1 MAQRM
6 TLALRDVMLASGWN
20 SQPPYG
26 CDIRIFEGDLRS
38 CPLERCSDWRD
49 GPLLSAAEWDRQRA
63 ATAHALHPPSC
74 CLRPE

>member
-6 TLALRDVMLASGWN
+6 TLAVRDVMLASGWN

-38 CPLERCSDWRD
+38 CPLERCS
-49 GPLLSAAEWDRQRA
+49 
-63 ATAHALHPPSC
+63 
-74 CLRPE
+74 